1 MKESVCNTS
10 RCSGDEEVGLLPAQ
24 LSAQLSVQLPAKRVL
39 IACEMMEDEVKSAL
53 FQCEKES
60 ASAGSIFEAPSLVW
74 VERGYH
80 THPDKLR
87 EELRRRIEE
96 AEGSGYREI
105 LLAFG
110 LCGNSALGLK
120 TRCARLVI
128 PKYDDCIN
136 MLLYTG
142 SRKKRALCKAG
153 VLYFTHGWTKGE
165 NSFTGQYDRYVLKYG
180 NKRAKRLMD
189 LMYGGYKR
197 VSIIDTGCF
206 DLEETAVYAKETA
219 QVLKLDDDVVSGS
232 NVVLKKLISGEYDQN
247 FIIHEAGEE
256 ICEEDFRY
264 N

>member
-1 MKESVCNTS
+1 MAA
-10 RCSGDEEVGLLPAQ
+10 G
-24 LSAQLSVQLPAKRVL
+24 RVL

-53 FQCEKES
+53 IQCEKES
-60 ASAGSIFEAPSLVW
+60 ASAGRIFEAPSLIW
-74 VERGYH
+74 IERGYH

-87 EELRRRIEE
+87 EELQRRIEE
-96 AEGSGYREI
+96 AESSGFSGGSGGSGCSEI
-105 LLAFG
+105 LLTFG

-142 SRKKRALCKAG
+142 TRKKRALCEAG
-153 VLYFTHGWTKGE
+153 VLYYTHGWTKGE
-165 NSFTGQYDRYVLKYG
+165 NSFSGQYDRYVLKYG
-180 NKRAKRLMD
+180 QKRAVRLMD

-206 DLEETAVYAKETA
+206 DIEETSVYAKNTA
-219 QVLKLDDDVVSGS
+219 RVLKLEDDVVPGS
-232 NVVLKKLISGEYDQN
+232 NVILKKLISGEYDEN

-256 ICEEDFRY
+256 ISEEDFRFI
-264 N
+264 